1 MSYPNY
7 MLVVFDEAKEK
18 VPSNQVCK
26 YLEKRNWQSLQ
37 DDLVKD
43 IWVKDDRYLITDR
56 CSFSM
61 GDVTGKTMVL
71 VLNVKKVN

>member
-18 VPSNQVCK
+18 VPSNQVRK
-26 YLEKRNWQSLQ
+26 YVEKRRWQSLQ

-43 IWVKDDRYLITDR
+43 IWMNDERYLITDR
-56 CSFSM
+56 CSFET

-71 VLNVKKVN
+71 VLYVKKIV